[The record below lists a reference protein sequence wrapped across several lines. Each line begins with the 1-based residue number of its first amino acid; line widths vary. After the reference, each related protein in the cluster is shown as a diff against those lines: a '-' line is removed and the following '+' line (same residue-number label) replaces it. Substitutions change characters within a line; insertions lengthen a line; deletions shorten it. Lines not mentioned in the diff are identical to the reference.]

1 MVVLRREQMNGVVKL
16 ILCICMIG
24 FPAAAF
30 SQNDFSGA
38 KNTSFKSGEK
48 LTFKVYYN
56 LNFVWINAGNAYF
69 NTVQED
75 MDGHK
80 VYHVTGDGKTTKSY
94 EWVYKVND
102 KYETFIDKET
112 MLPLRF
118 VRNVNEGGFK
128 INQDVTFDHKKGKA
142 TSNKKVYDIPK
153 STQDVLS
160 AIFFARNIDYNKHQP
175 GDKIPFSMFLD
186 DKVYNL
192 YIKYQGKEKIKTKM
206 GTFNALKIVPLL
218 IEGTIFSGGEKM
230 TVWVSDDSNHVP
242 LRINSPILVGSIK
255 VDLIDY
261 SNLRSPFTSI
271 IKEKNGHSESE

>member
-1 MVVLRREQMNGVVKL
+1 MNVLLKVVFCACFIGV
-16 ILCICMIG
+16 
-24 FPAAAF
+24 PAVVFA
-30 SQNDFSGA
+30 QNDFCST
-38 KNTSFKSGEK
+38 KNTSFKDGEK
-48 LTFKVYYN
+48 LTFKVFYN

-69 NTVQED
+69 TTVQED
-75 MDGHK
+75 LNGHK
-80 VYHVTGDGKTTKSY
+80 VYHITGDGKTAKSY

-102 KYETFIDKET
+102 KYETYIDKET
-112 MLPLRF
+112 MLPQKF

-128 INQDVTFDHKKGKA
+128 INQDVIFDHKKGKA

-153 STQDVLS
+153 CTQDVLS
-160 AIFFARNIDYNKHQP
+160 TIYFARNINYDKYQP

-206 GTFNALKIVPLL
+206 GTFNSIKIVPLL

-255 VDLIDY
+255 VDLIGY
-261 SNLRSPFTSI
+261 SKLRNPFTSM